1 MEKKLKAVLNTV
13 LVIFLILIF
22 LAGCRKNQETIKI
35 GVILPLSG
43 SASDF
48 GIGGLNGFNLALEEI
63 NNKGGVLGKKIEI
76 IVRDDSN
83 NENVAELAALDL
95 IHNESVVAIT
105 GVPFTN
111 IALTVAPICQESKI
125 PMLTAV
131 ATNPEVTKVGDYIFR
146 TCFNDNFQGYA
157 LALFAASD
165 LKARS
170 CAITFDINNKFAS
183 GLAQTIK
190 SNFENLGGKVLLYE
204 GHPENIKDFRE
215 IILHCMEVK
224 PDVIF
229 CTDLYEDAGLF
240 CKQAR
245 ELGFDG
251 PIIGGDGWDS
261 PEIIKIAGNSLNN
274 TYYASHY
281 YKFEDSPTTSSFLNN
296 YKREFNSEPNVE
308 SALCYDSLWLLAEV
322 IKEAG
327 STEPSKLID
336 AFHKV
341 VYYGVTGKIEYVSDG
356 EPRKNAFIIKFE
368 NMDTSLA
375 TVINPP

>member
-1 MEKKLKAVLNTV
+1 MKKKFKAVINTV
-13 LVIFLILIF
+13 LIVLLVLFFLN
-22 LAGCRKNQETIKI
+22 GCRKSQETIKI
-35 GVILPLSG
+35 GVILPISG

-48 GIGGLNGFNLALEEI
+48 GIGGLNGFNLALKEI

-76 IVRDDSN
+76 IVKDDSN
-83 NENVAELAALDL
+83 NENISKLAALDL

-111 IALTVAPICQESKI
+111 IALSVAPVCQESKI

-157 LALFAASD
+157 LALFAESD
-165 LKARS
+165 LKAKS
-170 CAITFDINNKFAS
+170 CAITFDSKNKFSS

-204 GHPENIKDFRE
+204 GHPENIKDFGE
-215 IILHCMEVK
+215 IILHCIEVK

-245 ELGFDG
+245 KLGFDG

-261 PEIIKIAGNSLNN
+261 PEIIKIAGTSLNN

-281 YKFEDSPTTSSFLNN
+281 YKFEDNPVTSSFLNN
-296 YKREFNSEPNVE
+296 YKEKFKAEPNVE
-308 SALCYDSLWLLAEV
+308 SALCYDSLRLLAEV

-327 STEPSKLID
+327 STEPSKVKD

-356 EPRKNAFIIKFE
+356 EPRKSAFIIKIE
-368 NMDTSLA
+368 NMDISLA
-375 TVINPP
+375 KVINPP